1 MAPAFGKS
9 RYRESFAGMNDPR
22 SRPPASLYV
31 AGPFSMGFVDFYTFL
46 IPLYGLSLELDASEI
61 GVLVGARS
69 ILALFLSIHIGVLM
83 DRFGTRRVTL
93 FFVWTGM
100 ALSPLFPLV
109 PGFWALLVLQ
119 LVTGAAVSF
128 AWSGAQ
134 TLIAQSAEGDA
145 GYIGRFSFF
154 ARLGST
160 TAPILAGAVW
170 DYGGAWPAYLLGT
183 AWGAV
188 LTIALL
194 RTPEAEIFGPQQR
207 DGRGRARF
215 RARDAFPRASDYV
228 SSIMLI
234 AVPAIALSMA
244 IMAMRNTTY
253 SIQTSVYVV
262 YLNGI
267 GLLGTMIGILF
278 ATVEIASA
286 FGSLF
291 AGRAMRWGDP
301 QRTMLS
307 GTVLSILLIAMTPL
321 LGGIF
326 VLLLL
331 AQALRGWLEGVIQ
344 PVILSVQARAV
355 GRHQQGAV
363 VGLRQTGQRLTSILI
378 PPLMGGI
385 ADRWGASESFVVL
398 GAFLLLLCAPLAL
411 IIRRAARSDS
421 QAEAG
426 PSRRIASDVRAEE
439 GHASKRSAT

>member
-1 MAPAFGKS
+1 MNAS
-9 RYRESFAGMNDPR
+9 RPG
-22 SRPPASLYV
+22 PPASLYV
-31 AGPFSMGFVDFYTFL
+31 AGPFSMGYVDFYTFL
-46 IPLYGLSLELDASEI
+46 IPLYGLSLGLDASEI
-61 GVLVGARS
+61 GILVGARS

-109 PGFWALLVLQ
+109 HGFWPLLLLQ
-119 LVTGAAVSF
+119 LVNGAAVSF

-134 TLIAQSAEGDA
+134 TLIAQLAEGDA
-145 GYIGRFSFF
+145 GYIGKFSFF

-160 TAPILAGAVW
+160 TAPVLAGVVW
-170 DYGGAWPAYLLGT
+170 DYGGAWPAYLLGA
-183 AWGAV
+183 AWGAI

-194 RTPEAEIFGPQQR
+194 RTPEAEIFGTGRR
-207 DGRGRARF
+207 DGRGRIRF
-215 RARDAFPRASDYV
+215 RARDALPRASDYI
-228 SSIMLI
+228 SSILLI
-234 AVPAIALSMA
+234 SIPAIALSMA

-262 YLNGI
+262 YLDQI
-267 GLLGTMIGILF
+267 GLVGTVIGVLF
-278 ATVEIASA
+278 ATAEIASG
-286 FGSLF
+286 FGALF
-291 AGRAMRWGDP
+291 AGRAMRLGDP

-326 VLLLL
+326 ALLLV

-385 ADRWGASESFVVL
+385 ADRWGVDESFVIF
-398 GAFLLLLCAPLAL
+398 GAVMLLLCAPLAL
-411 IIRRAARSDS
+411 VTRRTARAKTGARLAD
-421 QAEAG
+421 
-426 PSRRIASDVRAEE
+426 
-439 GHASKRSAT
+439 